1 MLLAQTYI
9 TLLLDRDWTMF
20 APQSWELLRKHRHVV
35 SCFGDID
42 SAPFS
47 LHRLV
52 EAGRAHGKQ
61 PGDWF
66 GPTTTALVLKSVVE
80 VAEEESPTALAV
92 YVAQDCSIILADI
105 AGLCCDFDDFLE
117 TPSSHSGDKNAPCS
131 ESPMVSAEFNQAFN
145 RWNSKID
152 EQPLRIACD
161 FFSVEETP
169 DKISIVDV
177 NFISSEC
184 ESSRNLN
191 ITPVAA
197 FNSKTCSRY
206 DEILRKSWKRPLLI
220 LIPLRLGAESINSLY
235 IPVLKN
241 ILSMRTCVGIIGG
254 KPKHSLYFVGWH
266 CECLIYL
273 DPHYCQDFVDTS
285 KSDFSIRSFH
295 CLMPKL
301 LAFADM
307 DPSCIVGFLI
317 RNSME
322 FEQFM
327 TESDSLL
334 RIRSPKGRL
343 YPLFSVME
351 KREEIANL
359 DDKTQNF
366 LRDDAVGAAKDY
378 EIL

>member
-1 MLLAQTYI
+1 
-9 TLLLDRDWTMF
+9 MF

-47 LHRLV
+47 LHRIV

-80 VAEEESPTALAV
+80 ASEEQSLTALAV

-105 AGLCCDFDDFLE
+105 SSLCCDGL
-117 TPSSHSGDKNAPCS
+117 SSHGLSSDVDELVENSPPLHSGAKTVPCS
-131 ESPMVSAEFNQAFN
+131 ESPMVSGEFSQAFN

-152 EQPLRIACD
+152 EKLLGTQIDEKLRGISCD
-161 FFSVEETP
+161 FLTIEATP
-169 DKISIVDV
+169 EKISMVDV
-177 NFISSEC
+177 NFISPEF
-184 ESSRNLN
+184 ESKQNVN
-191 ITPVAA
+191 
-197 FNSKTCSRY
+197 KTSVYAEFSSTFDKNQTRFGG
-206 DEILRKSWKRPLLI
+206 ILRKSWKRPLLI

-285 KSDFSIRSFH
+285 KSDFSTR
-295 CLMPKL
+295 
-301 LAFADM
+301 
-307 DPSCIVGFLI
+307 V
-317 RNSME
+317 
-322 FEQFM
+322 
-327 TESDSLL
+327 
-334 RIRSPKGRL
+334 RIFFYYTYYYL
-343 YPLFSVME
+343 
-351 KREEIANL
+351 
-359 DDKTQNF
+359 
-366 LRDDAVGAAKDY
+366 
-378 EIL
+378 